1 MTTYL
6 ILITAA
12 VVGTLV
18 AAIFILLFK
27 ITGLKSYD
35 PFTLFT
41 RTLIYGDYPQ
51 TRLTLRDDHGF
62 CCLGVGC
69 DLHSKVFN
77 IPWSIT
83 ENAHSKYF
91 YINDQSILPVD
102 VTKWLGLT
110 SSVGEYYDIKK
121 DTGYTSLADFNDTA
135 NYTFKEI
142 GKFAHNNRI
151 KLTNLS
157 YSDQYGN

>member
-12 VVGTLV
+12 IVGTLV
-18 AAIFILLFK
+18 AATLILLLK

-51 TRLTLRDDHGF
+51 TKLTLRDDKGF

-69 DLHSKVFN
+69 DLHSKIFN
-77 IPWSIT
+77 IPWVIS
-83 ENAHSKYF
+83 EEGYDKHG
-91 YINDQSILPVD
+91 YINNQSILPRRVQE
-102 VTKWLGLT
+102 WLGLT
-110 SSVGEYYDIKK
+110 DSVGTYYGIDK
-121 DTGYTSLADFNDTA
+121 DTGYTSLADFNDNA
-135 NYTFKEI
+135 SYTFKEI

-151 KLTNLS
+151 KLTDPNYCVLWK
-157 YSDQYGN
+157 